1 MTLLEEIARKIEEI
15 NILYQFGM
23 IFIIGLIP
31 FLEAHVA
38 VPVGVLLNLPLIP
51 TAFLGIVANIISV
64 MLVIVFT
71 NFAKTK
77 LTKNN
82 KKTNVNSR
90 FQKAQLYFNR
100 YGVPGLSLMG
110 PIVGAN
116 HISAFVSVAAGARRE
131 SVIVWQIISIILWGI
146 GSGLLIYY
154 GVDIYQWIKG

>member
-1 MTLLEEIARKIEEI
+1 MLEEIARKIEEI
-15 NILYQFGM
+15 NILYQFCM

-38 VPVGVLLNLPLIP
+38 VPVGVLLKLPLIP
-51 TAFLGIVANIISV
+51 TALLGIVANIISV

-82 KKTNVNSR
+82 KTNVNGR

-116 HISAFVSVAAGARRE
+116 HISAFVSVAAGARKE